1 METLEGA
8 GAGGTAL
15 ASVRGYL
22 LEVGAA
28 RLRARNVS
36 ALYRGAE
43 LLGAPL
49 VHDETLPF
57 AAVAPAAPPPK
68 RRSKRASVPAAP
80 LGDAARPPIVASGGG
95 VLVLARGD
103 GALRLLHST
112 LPYEVPQPS
121 LFARFGM
128 GAVVIGVTIVWQLYR
143 RGKGSSAKKG
153 HRAREAAEAMRGG
166 GRNSPGHS
174 KAMQGMRRALGDDG
188 AAEHLYQSHMRSYT
202 QAGPSGANGR
212 GGDYEDDSDD

>member
-1 METLEGA
+1 MVQSGNAA
-8 GAGGTAL
+8 GPYQARGLCAGCEYKLVVYAFEPSTQFL
-15 ASVRGYL
+15 VSVTTSVGVRL
-22 LEVGAA
+22 LSDGVPAVGEA
-28 RLRARNVS
+28 RS
-36 ALYRGAE
+36 E
-43 LLGAPL
+43 
-49 VHDETLPF
+49 
-57 AAVAPAAPPPK
+57 AVAPTL
-68 RRSKRASVPAAP
+68 RYFRYFVRTASDV
-80 LGDAARPPIVASGGG
+80 S
-95 VLVLARGD
+95 LVLTPLAGN
-103 GALRLLHST
+103 
-112 LPYEVPQPS
+112 PS

-143 RGKGSSAKKG
+143 RGKGGSAKKG